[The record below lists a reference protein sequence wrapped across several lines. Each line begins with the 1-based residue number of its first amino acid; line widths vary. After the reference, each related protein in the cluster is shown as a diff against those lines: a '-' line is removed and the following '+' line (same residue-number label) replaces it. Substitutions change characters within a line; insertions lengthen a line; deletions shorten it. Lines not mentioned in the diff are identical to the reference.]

1 MQKQQNMLKI
11 SLLFKENTILQ
22 MIKSRILT
30 TKNVK
35 FLGYYFYLNLNIWGD
50 FKFCISVP
58 LTVLFQVLIAN
69 YV

>member
-1 MQKQQNMLKI
+1 MLKI

-22 MIKSRILT
+22 MINSRIPT
-30 TKNVK
+30 TKNAK
-35 FLGYYFYLNLNIWGD
+35 FSEYYFYLNLNIWGD

-58 LTVLFQVLIAN
+58 LAVLFQVLIAN